1 MIGQVLF
8 NALVVGRMRSA
19 PAQSLVVTV
28 VLVLGVVAGI
38 TLGVVDAEVRASIER
53 SITRL
58 SADVDLQVTGPAA
71 GFSERVLR
79 RVRGVPGLASAQPV
93 IDGPVRVDAAGRSR
107 VLRIEGV
114 DLFALAG
121 DRRFRADLLPGL
133 YADRGRLVDPATLVF
148 RNDLVVS
155 PSFLAAMRLQ
165 PGATFTARMGNRQL
179 PFIVAGVFPEALRV
193 ADPNLAFI
201 DIGNAQVLFGSPGR
215 IDRIDA
221 SVPSDRLADASIALR
236 RVLPAGLTVVQ
247 PQRRLAALIGTV
259 ASLRGAL
266 RVLGLVILLLAAA
279 VVANTAGSAVVERS
293 REIAILRSLGVRVR
307 SLLLIFLIEG
317 ALYGTGA
324 SFLGMMIGGLAAPHL
339 AQAFGAVPAGD
350 GVALGDQVRVFLI
363 STLLAT
369 VAAFVP
375 AWQAV
380 RSARPAFVDVRPL
393 RSARALAMGVAV
405 LCAALILRVAVP
417 HSATD
422 GAATAAALL
431 VMLGCCLC
439 IAPAMGSLAGALLA
453 WRAPLRPPTWLAAT
467 FAREPR
473 PASIVGTA
481 TLVVAV
487 ALLGGAAIVEHS
499 ERVSAE
505 GLIRAAYPGD
515 VLVRDPAGALRG
527 ARAPQRLARRL
538 ISSRLV
544 RRAADGAQEVILIR
558 RAGVSVDDLLTV
570 LVPDGD
576 VPHVTIETTDDL
588 VRQTT
593 APLAAVFALLRVAL
607 GLAFAIAVIGL
618 GSGAFAAVLDRREQI
633 ATLRVVGASRETIAR
648 MVLTES
654 ALRAIAGCGLGL
666 LAALGIAAVALAR
679 VQPELPLRELF
690 AVLAASAAAVILS
703 AAPGAFVAGRIAA
716 DRRGRG

>member
-1 MIGQVLF
+1 
-8 NALVVGRMRSA
+8 
-19 PAQSLVVTV
+19 
-28 VLVLGVVAGI
+28 
-38 TLGVVDAEVRASIER
+38 
-53 SITRL
+53 
-58 SADVDLQVTGPAA
+58 
-71 GFSERVLR
+71 
-79 RVRGVPGLASAQPV
+79 
-93 IDGPVRVDAAGRSR
+93 
-107 VLRIEGV
+107 
-114 DLFALAG
+114 
-121 DRRFRADLLPGL
+121 
-133 YADRGRLVDPATLVF
+133 
-148 RNDLVVS
+148 
-155 PSFLAAMRLQ
+155 
-165 PGATFTARMGNRQL
+165 
-179 PFIVAGVFPEALRV
+179 
-193 ADPNLAFI
+193 
-201 DIGNAQVLFGSPGR
+201 
-215 IDRIDA
+215 
-221 SVPSDRLADASIALR
+221 
-236 RVLPAGLTVVQ
+236 
-247 PQRRLAALIGTV
+247 
-259 ASLRGAL
+259 
-266 RVLGLVILLLAAA
+266 
-279 VVANTAGSAVVERS
+279 
-293 REIAILRSLGVRVR
+293 
-307 SLLLIFLIEG
+307 
-317 ALYGTGA
+317 
-324 SFLGMMIGGLAAPHL
+324 
-339 AQAFGAVPAGD
+339 
-350 GVALGDQVRVFLI
+350 
-363 STLLAT
+363 
-369 VAAFVP
+369 
-375 AWQAV
+375 
-380 RSARPAFVDVRPL
+380 
-393 RSARALAMGVAV
+393 
-405 LCAALILRVAVP
+405 
-417 HSATD
+417 
-422 GAATAAALL
+422 
-431 VMLGCCLC
+431 
-439 IAPAMGSLAGALLA
+439 MGSLAGALLA